1 MTIESCFVI
10 MAIGEQKY
18 DDFSISEDELRKRYD
33 DLIKE
38 AIIRAR
44 PGVEVVRVDEISS
57 QGTVTTDIVTR
68 IMHSDFVVA
77 DVTYPNPNVFYELG
91 LRHSCKPGTIIIKEK
106 NGPKV
111 PFDIAHL
118 RYIEY
123 ENTPSGL
130 KELSEKLK
138 KYFIFY
144 DKDSSRPDNHLLE
157 LAKLTKYK
165 FPDYSEGPEIPKETE
180 VMLSILQSPE
190 IMSMLSKQQNGEEFD
205 QSELMTAL
213 FSNPKIA
220 EPFITAMVKSGEISF
235 APSPNREARRKA
247 DLKKK

>member
-1 MTIESCFVI
+1 MAIESCFVI
-10 MAIGEQKY
+10 MAIGDQNY
-18 DDFSISEDELRKRYD
+18 GDVSISEDELRKRYD

-38 AIIRAR
+38 AINKAK
-44 PGVEVVRVDEISS
+44 PGMEVVRVDEISLP
-57 QGTVTTDIVTR
+57 GTITTDIVTR
-68 IMHSDFVVA
+68 IMHSNFVVA

-91 LRHSCKPGTIIIKEK
+91 LRHACRQGTIIIKEK
-106 NGPKV
+106 DGPKV

-138 KYFIFY
+138 QYFIIY
-144 DKDSSRPDNHLLE
+144 DKDPLRPDNHLLE

-165 FPDYSEGPEIPKETE
+165 FIDYSEGPEVPKETE

-190 IMSMLSKQQNGEEFD
+190 IINMMAKQQSGEEIN
-205 QSELMTAL
+205 QSELMAAL
-213 FSNPKIA
+213 FSNPKIT

-235 APSPNREARRKA
+235 GPSPNREARRKA
-247 DLKKK
+247 DKK